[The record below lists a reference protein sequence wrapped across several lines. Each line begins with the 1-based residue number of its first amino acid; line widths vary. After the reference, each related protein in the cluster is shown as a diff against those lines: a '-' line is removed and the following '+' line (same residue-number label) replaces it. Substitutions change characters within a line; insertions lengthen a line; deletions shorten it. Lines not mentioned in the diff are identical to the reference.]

1 MHTSA
6 SFYTKKHRKDIPEN
20 NKFVMYKREG
30 NRMEGMWEEGYF
42 LEQTL
47 LHSFELVN
55 VPNYFFFKERNKL
68 NQ

>member
-6 SFYTKKHRKDIPEN
+6 SFYTKKPRKDIAEN

-42 LEQTL
+42 LEQML

-55 VPNYFFFKERNKL
+55 VPNYFFLKREIN
-68 NQ
+68 

>member
-1 MHTSA
+1 
-6 SFYTKKHRKDIPEN
+6 
-20 NKFVMYKREG
+20 MYKRAG

-55 VPNYFFFKERNKL
+55 VPNYFFLKREIN
-68 NQ
+68 

>member
-1 MHTSA
+1 
-6 SFYTKKHRKDIPEN
+6 
-20 NKFVMYKREG
+20 
-30 NRMEGMWEEGYF
+30 MEGMWEEGYF

>member
-1 MHTSA
+1 MCYC
-6 SFYTKKHRKDIPEN
+6 FPESS
-20 NKFVMYKREG
+20 KFVIYKREG

-55 VPNYFFFKERNKL
+55 VPNYFFFLRQKEIKSIKMGRANL
-68 NQ
+68 